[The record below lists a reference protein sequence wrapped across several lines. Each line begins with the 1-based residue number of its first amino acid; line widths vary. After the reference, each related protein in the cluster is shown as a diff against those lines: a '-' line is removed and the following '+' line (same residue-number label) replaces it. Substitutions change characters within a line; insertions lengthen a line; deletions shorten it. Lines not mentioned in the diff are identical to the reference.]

1 MFACTL
7 SLLRTIYRAFSLTW
21 PAYQCKL
28 IETKESLYGVCF
40 ERQYGRR
47 FDCFGTPVL
56 LAAMTSCENAPNNEK
71 PSLLRKLKRPLVH
84 IHSHSLMQAPL
95 RAVYMIPEWLL
106 SRYHIGSTVRFVLH
120 SHDKTEWLSMVFA
133 YSCGSRLR
141 LQDLRFSIR
150 NEVCFQNE
158 IPYKNENFFSNENR
172 NGLICGEKHDFVRVS
187 SEQMQ
192 RNMWRRNDPVS
203 EWKSLRYQVNSPLN
217 CCRGQ
222 CNEYL
227 PEYNMVDGM
236 YEELVV
242 GAIAKK

>member
-1 MFACTL
+1 MQIDWSKRKPLWGLF
-7 SLLRTIYRAFSLTW
+7 RTPTW
-21 PAYQCKL
+21 A
-28 IETKESLYGVCF
+28 SF
-40 ERQYGRR
+40 H
-47 FDCFGTPVL
+47 CFGTPVL
-56 LAAMTSCENAPNNEK
+56 LAVMTSCENAPHNEK
-71 PSLLRKLKRPLVH
+71 PSILRTLKRPLVH

-106 SRYHIGSTVRFVLH
+106 SRYHIGSTERFVLH
-120 SHDKTEWLSMVFA
+120 SHDETQGLSMVFA
-133 YSCGSRLR
+133 YSCASRLR

-158 IPYKNENFFSNENR
+158 ILYKNENFFSNENQ

-192 RNMWRRNDPVS
+192 RNIWRWNDLVP
-203 EWKSLRYQVNSPLN
+203 EWKSLRYQVSSLLN

-227 PEYNMVDGM
+227 PEYDMVDGM

-242 GAIAKK
+242 GAIAEK